1 MLRSP
6 APPAA
11 CRCGCPAGTHWMI
24 SILSASVLPGM
35 WSRYAELTCDHF
47 WQNRCDAH
55 FTLWGEAS
63 DYAKDQMKKAVE
75 LDHCIKLYPPRRK
88 KEAK

>member
-1 MLRSP
+1 MKKKRLP
-6 APPAA
+6 CWYALDDKHFIGQA
-11 CRCGCPAGTHWMI
+11 RCPECG
-24 SILSASVLPGM
+24 L
-35 WSRYAELTCDHF
+35 RYAELTCDHF
-47 WQNRCDAH
+47 RQNRCDAH